1 MQKSV
6 LNKGLLAV
14 FAAGFFAV
22 VHYASVVYINSST
35 IERYVGPNSTNF
47 LYAIGSLLS
56 IFLLI
61 LAPFLIHKLG
71 SKKAFLIFILLE
83 IIATLSLGFSISPL
97 LVAIFFV
104 LHHSGQ
110 STLNFFMDINVEEKI
125 QKESETGTTR
135 GALLTVQNIG
145 WVLSPLLIPL
155 LQNENSLRNIY
166 IASTLVLI
174 PLSLLVT
181 FVFKNFSANLKT
193 KDFEIYSKIKEV
205 FKTRD
210 TFKILVIN
218 FILNFFYSWMV
229 IYLPLFLYKELGIG
243 WEYIGVIFTIM
254 LTPFLLFQ
262 FPTGILNDKFIGE
275 KELLVV
281 GTIIMSA
288 TTLVLP
294 LSAGKGLIFI
304 ALTLFLTRV
313 GASIVEISTESYFF
327 KKVKEKDTTM
337 ISLFRIV
344 RPISFLLVPL
354 VALPIVANFGY
365 GASFY
370 ALGSIVLLALLFIPK
385 VDTR

>member
-1 MQKSV
+1 M
-6 LNKGLLAV
+6 LAI
-14 FAAGFFAV
+14 FAAGFFTV

-47 LYAIGSLLS
+47 LYALGSIIS

-71 SKKAFLIFILLE
+71 SKKAFLVFILLE
-83 IIATLSLGFSISPL
+83 IVATLSLGFSISPL
-97 LVAIFFV
+97 LVAIFFI

-110 STLNFFMDINVEEKI
+110 SAINFFMDINVEQKI
-125 QKESETGTTR
+125 QKESETGRTR
-135 GALLTVQNIG
+135 GALLTVQNVG

-155 LQNENSLRNIY
+155 LQNENSLKNIY
-166 IASTLVLI
+166 IASTLVLV
-174 PLSLLVT
+174 PLSLLVI
-181 FVFKNFSANLKT
+181 FVFQNFSANLKT

-229 IYLPLFLYKELGIG
+229 IYLPLFLYKELGIE
-243 WEYIGVIFTIM
+243 WQYIGIIFTVM

-275 KELLVV
+275 KELLII

-288 TTLVLP
+288 TTLILP

-337 ISLFRIV
+337 ISLFRMV
-344 RPISFLLVPL
+344 RPMSFLVAPL
-354 VALPIVANFGY
+354 IAFPVIASFGY

-370 ALGSIVLLALLFIPK
+370 ALGSIVLLALFFIPK
-385 VDTR
+385 VDTK

>member
-1 MQKSV
+1 M
-6 LNKGLLAV
+6 LAI
-14 FAAGFFAV
+14 FAAGFFTV

-35 IERYVGPNSTNF
+35 IEKYVGQSSTNF
-47 LYAIGSLLS
+47 LYALGSIIS

-83 IIATLSLGFSISPL
+83 IVATLSLGFSISPF
-97 LVAIFFV
+97 LVAMFFV

-110 STLNFFMDINVEEKI
+110 SAINFFMDINVEQKI
-125 QKESETGTTR
+125 QKESETGRTR
-135 GALLTVQNIG
+135 GALLTVQNVG

-155 LQNENSLRNIY
+155 LQNENSLKNIY
-166 IASTLVLI
+166 IASTLVLV
-174 PLSLLVT
+174 PLSLLVI
-181 FVFKNFSANLKT
+181 FVFQNFSANLKT

-205 FKTRD
+205 IKMRD
-210 TFKILVIN
+210 TFKILAIN

-229 IYLPLFLYKELGIG
+229 IYLPLFLYKELGIE
-243 WEYIGVIFTIM
+243 WQYIGIIFTVM

-275 KELLVV
+275 KELLVI

-294 LSAGKGLIFI
+294 LSAGNGLIFI

-337 ISLFRIV
+337 ISLFRMV
-344 RPISFLLVPL
+344 RPASFLVAPL
-354 VALPIVANFGY
+354 IAFPVIASFGY

-370 ALGSIVLLALLFIPK
+370 ALGGIVLLALFFIPK